1 MKVYWDSSALI
12 EAVLDPISRQ
22 RLADG
27 PSVTRPHSLSEVFG
41 TLTGGRLG
49 VRFEAN
55 EAAEVMDE
63 LAADLEFVD
72 LTAREIL
79 AALRDAG
86 KKGVRGGRVHDYL
99 HAVAAKK
106 ARTGLLLTSDKFD
119 FSGLF
124 EKVEVL

>member
-1 MKVYWDSSALI
+1 MRTYWDSSALV
-12 EAVLDPISRQ
+12 EAVLDPDSRQ
-22 RLADG
+22 RLADD
-27 PSVTRPHSLSEVFG
+27 PAVTRPHALSEVFS

-49 VRFEAN
+49 VKFEAD

-63 LAADLEFVD
+63 LAADLEFVE

-79 AALRDAG
+79 AALHEAQ

-99 HAVAAKK
+99 HALAAKK
-106 ARTGLLLTSDKFD
+106 ARAGLLLTSDKFD

-124 EKVEVL
+124 DKVEVL

>member
-1 MKVYWDSSALI
+1 MKIYWDSSALL
-12 EAVLDPISRQ
+12 EAVLDQSKRQ

-27 PSVTRPHSLSEVFG
+27 PSVTRIHALSEVFS

-49 VRFEAN
+49 VKFGAN

-63 LAADLEFVD
+63 LAADLEFVE
-72 LTAREIL
+72 LTAKEIL
-79 AALRDAG
+79 IALHDAEE
-86 KKGVRGGRVHDYL
+86 KGVRGGRVHDYL
-99 HAVAAKK
+99 HALAAKK
-106 ARTGLLLTSDKFD
+106 AKAKLLLTSDKFD

>member
-1 MKVYWDSSALI
+1 MKIYWDSSALV
-12 EAVLDPISRQ
+12 EAVLDQTIRQ
-22 RLADG
+22 RLADDQ
-27 PSVTRPHSLSEVFG
+27 SVTRIHALSEVFG

-49 VRFEAN
+49 VKFEAN

-63 LAADLEFVD
+63 LAADLEFVELSAKEI
-72 LTAREIL
+72 LTAL
-79 AALRDAG
+79 HDAE

-106 ARTGLLLTSDKFD
+106 AKAGLLLTSDKFD
-119 FSGLF
+119 FVGLF

>member
-1 MKVYWDSSALI
+1 MKIYWDSSALV
-12 EAVLDPISRQ
+12 EAVLDQKLRE
-22 RLADG
+22 RLAGDS
-27 PSVTRPHSLSEVFG
+27 SVTRVHALSEVFG

-49 VRFEAN
+49 VKFDAN

-63 LAADLEFVD
+63 LAADLEFVE
-72 LTAREIL
+72 LTAKEIL
-79 AALRDAG
+79 AALHDAE

-99 HAVAAKK
+99 HAFAAQK
-106 ARTGLLLTSDKFD
+106 ARASLLLTSDKFD

>member
-1 MKVYWDSSALI
+1 MKISWDSSALV
-12 EAVLDPISRQ
+12 EAVLDQKIRQ
-22 RLADG
+22 RLADDQ
-27 PSVTRPHSLSEVFG
+27 SVTRVHALSEVFG

-49 VRFEAN
+49 VKFDAN

-63 LAADLEFVD
+63 LAADLEFVE
-72 LTAREIL
+72 LTAKEIL
-79 AALRDAG
+79 AALHDAD

-99 HAVAAKK
+99 HAVAAQK
-106 ARTGLLLTSDKFD
+106 AKAGVLLTSDKFD

>member
-1 MKVYWDSSALI
+1 MKIYWDSSALV
-12 EAVLDPISRQ
+12 EAVLDQKIRQ
-22 RLADG
+22 RLADDL
-27 PSVTRPHSLSEVFG
+27 SVTRAHALSEVFG

-49 VRFEAN
+49 VKFDAN

-63 LAADLEFVD
+63 LAADLEFVE

-79 AALRDAG
+79 AALHDAD

-99 HAVAAKK
+99 HAIAAKK
-106 ARTGLLLTSDKFD
+106 AKAGLVLTSDKFD
-119 FSGLF
+119 FVGLF

>member
-1 MKVYWDSSALI
+1 MKIYWDSSALV
-12 EAVLDPISRQ
+12 EAVLDQKIRQ
-22 RLADG
+22 RLADDQ
-27 PSVTRPHSLSEVFG
+27 SVTRTHALSEVFG

-49 VRFEAN
+49 VKFEAN

-63 LAADLEFVD
+63 LAADLEFVE
-72 LTAREIL
+72 LSAKEIL
-79 AALRDAG
+79 AALHDAEE
-86 KKGVRGGRVHDYL
+86 KGVRGGRVHDHL

-106 ARTGLLLTSDKFD
+106 AKAGLLLTSDKFD

>member
-1 MKVYWDSSALI
+1 MKIYWDSSALV
-12 EAVLDPISRQ
+12 EAVLDQKIRQ
-22 RLADG
+22 RLADDQ
-27 PSVTRPHSLSEVFG
+27 SVTRTHALSEVFG

-49 VRFEAN
+49 VKFEAN

-63 LAADLEFVD
+63 LAADLEFVE
-72 LTAREIL
+72 LTAKEIL
-79 AALRDAG
+79 AALHDAD

-99 HAVAAKK
+99 HAVAAQK
-106 ARTGLLLTSDKFD
+106 AKAGVLLTSDKFD

>member
-1 MKVYWDSSALI
+1 MKIYWDSSALI
-12 EAVLDPISRQ
+12 EAVLDQKIRQ

-27 PSVTRPHSLSEVFG
+27 QSMTRVHALSEVFG

-49 VRFEAN
+49 VKFGPN
-55 EAAEVMDE
+55 EVAEVMDE
-63 LAADLEFVD
+63 LAADLEFVE

-79 AALRDAG
+79 AALHDAD

-99 HAVAAKK
+99 HAIAAKK
-106 ARTGLLLTSDKFD
+106 AKAGLVLTSDKFD
-119 FSGLF
+119 FVGLF

>member
-1 MKVYWDSSALI
+1 MKISWDSSALV
-12 EAVLDPISRQ
+12 EAVLDQKIRQ
-22 RLADG
+22 RLADDQ
-27 PSVTRPHSLSEVFG
+27 SVTRTHALSEVFG

-49 VRFEAN
+49 VKFEAN

-63 LAADLEFVD
+63 LAADLEFVE
-72 LTAREIL
+72 LSAKEIL
-79 AALRDAG
+79 AALHDAEE
-86 KKGVRGGRVHDYL
+86 KGVRGGRVHDHL

-106 ARTGLLLTSDKFD
+106 AKAGLLLTSDKFD